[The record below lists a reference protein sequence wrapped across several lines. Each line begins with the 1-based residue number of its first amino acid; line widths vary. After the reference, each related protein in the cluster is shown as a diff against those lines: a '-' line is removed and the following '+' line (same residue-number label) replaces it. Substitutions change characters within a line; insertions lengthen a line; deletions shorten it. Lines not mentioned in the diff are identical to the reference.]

1 MKESDIIKCQPG
13 TEHWHSSSKEQD
25 VTYLA
30 IYGGTTPTEWTEELT
45 REAPM
50 MRWRRNWLLQHN
62 TIEHDLG
69 VVIALVKEIDSS
81 VAKRGHI

>member
-25 VTYLA
+25 VTCLA

-45 REAPM
+45 REAYD
-50 MRWRRNWLLQHN
+50 
-62 TIEHDLG
+62 E
-69 VVIALVKEIDSS
+69 
-81 VAKRGHI
+81 VAEKLATSK